1 MHNPRRLSRFAVV
14 GAVVALLVTAC
25 SSSSP
30 SPSTS
35 PSQGPGATSA
45 PTEAATTAPAPFTAM
60 TYPESGEAPCG
71 VAPYT
76 GNLKKIS
83 ALDEHTVE
91 FQMCNP
97 EIAFLAKAAFAAFGI
112 SDAEYLAAHAPD
124 KSYLSEPNG
133 TGPYKLKEW
142 SRGNR
147 VVLER
152 FEDYWGDKALT
163 PNVEF
168 RWSEEAAA
176 RLLELQSGAVDG
188 IASPGTADID
198 TIKADP
204 NLAFIPRAGLN
215 ILYLGMNVTLKP
227 WDDVRVR
234 QAIAMGI
241 DRQQIVDNFYP
252 AGSEVATHFTPC
264 AIPFACGGDATWE
277 FNPTEAKRLLTEAGY
292 PDGFKTKIT
301 FRTAVR
307 AYLPEPPVIATEIA
321 QQLKA
326 NLGIDATID
335 VVESGALFA
344 AQADGTL
351 DGLVMLGWG
360 ADFPDATNFLDY
372 HFGKGSGKIF
382 GKPFDDITAAL
393 DKGATSADDAGRAAA
408 YAEANNLI
416 KEHVPAVIML
426 HGGSGTAWKAD
437 IEGAQSSP
445 LGNEQFAKMKAGDR
459 DTLVWSQNL
468 EPLSLYCGDE
478 SDGEALRACEQITES
493 LYAYELG
500 GTKPVPSLATEC
512 KPNAELTTWT
522 CTLREG
528 VKFHD
533 GASLDANDVVV
544 SFAAA
549 WDTKHPLHIGRD
561 GLFTYV
567 PGNFGGFLNPPA
579 E

>member
-1 MHNPRRLSRFAVV
+1 LLATT
-14 GAVVALLVTAC
+14 AIIVAACGTAAT
-25 SSSSP
+25 P
-30 SPSTS
+30 SPTTE
-35 PSQGPGATSA
+35 PSQAATEQ
-45 PTEAATTAPAPFTAM
+45 PTEAPPYEAM
-60 TYPESGEAPCG
+60 TYPETGEAPCG

-76 GNLKKIS
+76 GNLKKIT
-83 ALDEHTVE
+83 ALDAQTVE
-91 FQMCNP
+91 FQMCAP
-97 EIAFLAKAAFAAFGI
+97 EVAFLSKVAFAAFGI
-112 SDAEYLAAHAPD
+112 SDTEYLAAHAPD
-124 KSYLSEPNG
+124 KSYLDQPNG
-133 TGPYKLKEW
+133 TGPYKLNEW
-142 SRGNR
+142 SKGNR
-147 VVLER
+147 IVLEA
-152 FEDYWGDKALT
+152 FDDYWGDKALSQF
-163 PNVEF
+163 VEF
-168 RWSEEAAA
+168 RWSDEAAQ
-176 RLLELQSGAVDG
+176 RLLELQSGNVDG
-188 IASPGTADID
+188 IDNPGTADIE
-198 TIKADP
+198 TIKADSS
-204 NLAFIPRAGLN
+204 LAFEERPGLN
-215 ILYLGMNVTLKP
+215 ILYLGMNVDLEP

-252 AGSEVATHFTPC
+252 PGSEVATHFTPC
-264 AIPFACGGDATWE
+264 AIPFACEGEETWD
-277 FNPTEAKRLLTEAGY
+277 FDVAEAKRLLTEAGY
-292 PDGFKTKIT
+292 PNGFSTKIS

-307 AYLPEPPVIATEIA
+307 SYLPEPPVIATEIA

-326 NLGIDATID
+326 NLGIDAAID

-344 AQADGTL
+344 AQDAGTL

-372 HFGKGSGKIF
+372 HFGAGSQKRF
-382 GKPFDDITAAL
+382 GTPFDDIAAAL
-393 DKGATSADDAGRAAA
+393 SRGASASADADRAAA
-408 YAEANNLI
+408 YGEANDLI
-416 KEHVPAVIML
+416 KEHVPAVIMA

-437 IEGAQSSP
+437 VTGAHSSP
-445 LGNEQFAKMKAGDR
+445 LGNEQFSKMKAGDR

-500 GTKPVPSLATEC
+500 GTKTIPALATEC
-512 KPNAELTTWT
+512 KPNVELTVWT

-533 GASLDANDVVV
+533 GADLDANDVVL

-549 WDTKHPLHIGRD
+549 WDVEHPLHIGRD
-561 GLFTYV
+561 GLFGYI